1 MRKLKIIQI
10 LPSLNTGGVE
20 RGVLDFNKYLVAK
33 GHQSYVI
40 SNGGRQVKNLIDE
53 GGEHIHMQ
61 ISNKSLLTL
70 LQAKKLA
77 DVINEIS
84 PDIVHI
90 RSRVPAWVLQLS
102 KLFIKNPRPLIFSTF
117 HGLYSTPFY
126 SRIMASFDH
135 IIAISKTVEK
145 YVLDNYPEHLKFA
158 PRLIYRGSDESY
170 FSKNYRP
177 QDAYIDNF
185 FDQFPKLTNKK
196 ILTFPGRLSS
206 WKGQESFIK
215 LISELPEEFAGLIVG
230 PYQNAKKKYLKN
242 LKTLIQN
249 YRLGDRVFFYDA
261 KDDIRDIYY
270 LSTIV
275 FNLSSKPEPFGRTTL
290 EAAMMG
296 KKICGWDRGGAG
308 EVLDMCYPDGK
319 VEFGDFRQ
327 LTEKVKELTN
337 SNKSPDNIFLTADL
351 MHSKTVEFYLDA
363 LDNKVR

>member
-1 MRKLKIIQI
+1 
-10 LPSLNTGGVE
+10 
-20 RGVLDFNKYLVAK
+20 
-33 GHQSYVI
+33 
-40 SNGGRQVKNLIDE
+40 
-53 GGEHIHMQ
+53 
-61 ISNKSLLTL
+61 
-70 LQAKKLA
+70 
-77 DVINEIS
+77 
-84 PDIVHI
+84 
-90 RSRVPAWVLQLS
+90 
-102 KLFIKNPRPLIFSTF
+102 
-117 HGLYSTPFY
+117 
-126 SRIMASFDH
+126 MASFDH
-135 IIAISKTVEK
+135 IIAISTTVEK

-158 PRLIYRGSDESY
+158 PRLIYRGSDEAY

-337 SNKSPDNIFLTADL
+337 SDKSPDNIFLTADL

>member
-158 PRLIYRGSDESY
+158 PRLIYRGSDEAY
-170 FSKNYRP
+170 FSKNYQP

-230 PYQNAKKKYLKN
+230 PYQSAKKKYLKN

-249 YRLGDRVFFYDA
+249 YRLSDRVFFYDA

-308 EVLDMCYPDGK
+308 EVLDMCYPEGK

-351 MHSKTVEFYLDA
+351 MHSKTVEFYFDA